1 MITYNSFLQML
12 YTAMKPHSESYNKA
26 NKQLNLSIFLY
37 KKIIKH
43 FYTLI

>member
-1 MITYNSFLQML
+1 
-12 YTAMKPHSESYNKA
+12 MKPHSESYNKA

-43 FYTLI
+43 FYTLNSKLLKPGR